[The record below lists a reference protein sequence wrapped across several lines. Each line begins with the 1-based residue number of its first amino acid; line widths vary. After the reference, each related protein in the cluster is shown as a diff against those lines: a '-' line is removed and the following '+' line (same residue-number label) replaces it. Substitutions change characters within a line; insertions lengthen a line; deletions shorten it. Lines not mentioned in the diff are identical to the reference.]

1 MERVMRQLNNLY
13 FELTGG
19 CNLLCKHC
27 YVFTTEKARE
37 RPDLLT
43 PKLIETA
50 VEEAMPYGL
59 RTLTFTG
66 GEIFLRKD
74 LQDILDRCSRF
85 RVKICLL
92 TNLTLVKEDQVDWLA
107 TLPIQ
112 YVSTSIDGFEDD
124 HDQFRGKSGAFTKT
138 METLTELRQAGVPVK
153 VSITVGKHNIDYASE
168 LFAHFDTLSI
178 PTSIARIASVGRGK
192 LIDIS
197 DAELE
202 RRYTNLLAERLGR
215 ELEHACSD
223 DFGAPGKD
231 LETYCGVG
239 DSILYVM
246 SNGQVA
252 YCPTLTAAQGDE
264 WVVGDLL
271 KQGLGQIWR
280 SGAVFGDALQCQN
293 IAVCEVGKLCRG
305 GCRANAYARNGDVT
319 ACDSEMFDGI
329 SSWMQLRRLDSNKI
343 IYLVT

>member
-1 MERVMRQLNNLY
+1 MRELNNLY

-43 PKLIETA
+43 PEIIETA
-50 VEEAMPYGL
+50 VAQAIPYGL

-74 LQDILDRCSRF
+74 IQDILDRCARF
-85 RVKICLL
+85 SVKLCLL
-92 TNLTLVKEDQVDWLA
+92 TNLTLVTEEQVDWLA

-112 YVSTSIDGFEDD
+112 YVSTSIDGFEDA
-124 HDQFRGKSGAFTKT
+124 HDQFRGNSGAFTKT
-138 METLTELRQAGVPVK
+138 MSTLTKLRLAGVPVK
-153 VSITVGKHNIDYASE
+153 VSITVGKHNIDHASE
-168 LFAHFDTLSI
+168 LFAHFDALSV
-178 PTSIARIASVGRGK
+178 PTSIARIASIGRGK

-202 RRYTNLLAERLGR
+202 RRYISLLSQRLGR
-215 ELEHACSD
+215 ELKHARPD
-223 DFGAPGKD
+223 DFGAPSEVLD
-231 LETYCGVG
+231 TYCGVG

-271 KQGLGQIWR
+271 KQPLDQIWK
-280 SGAVFGDALQCQN
+280 SGAVFDDALQCQD
-293 IAVCEVGKLCRG
+293 IASCGVGKLCRG
-305 GCRANAYARNGDVT
+305 GCRANAYARSGDVS

-329 SSWMQLRRLDSNKI
+329 TSWMQQRRGPLEV
-343 IYLVT
+343 IYPIT